1 MQALQQL
8 VRQVIN
14 GLVVGSGIKS
24 VDSGFWGLNI
34 STIQILILVIGVVL
48 MVVLHLFVTRTV
60 TGAAMRT
67 TAQNM
72 TAARLMGIGVNRIIA
87 TSFPIGSVNRYPSNT

>member
-8 VRQVIN
+8 VQQISN
-14 GLVVGSGIKS
+14 GLVIGLGIKS
-24 VDSGFWGLNI
+24 VDYGFWGINI

-60 TGAAMRT
+60 TGAAMRAA
-67 TAQNM
+67 AQNM
-72 TAARLMGIGVNRIIA
+72 TTAMLMGIGVNRIIPTTFLA
-87 TSFPIGSVNRYPSNT
+87 GSVNRYPSST